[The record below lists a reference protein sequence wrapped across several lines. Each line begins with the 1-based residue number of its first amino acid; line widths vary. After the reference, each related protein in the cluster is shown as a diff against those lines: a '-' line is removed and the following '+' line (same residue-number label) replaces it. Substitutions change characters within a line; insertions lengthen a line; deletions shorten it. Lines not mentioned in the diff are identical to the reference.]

1 MILSAISTPIRIII
15 DTTRRC
21 PLTCWYCHSSSG
33 PNYRGPEIDP
43 ARVPEIFDAAER
55 VRAFDITVT
64 GGEPTL
70 WQGLVPLLDASR
82 KLSYASLQLITNGL
96 TLSTRVLEAIRRANL
111 SRVCVSLDG
120 VEAVHTSSR
129 GTGTWHRTIDGIRRL
144 RDVIDNL
151 TVISVLDNENC
162 NRWPELTQ
170 MLPELGVSQHHLAPV
185 CFAGHAMDEYRG
197 LDERQFAEARR
208 TVDELTPVL
217 PEGFTLRFN
226 DTMVSGMRTRRMSLH
241 QFTES
246 YKGWS
251 AIIRPNGDVRT
262 AVRAWG
268 RTWRADELC
277 GNINDMPL
285 ARILDESARATR
297 HAASATFSR
306 CEEVARKFHVGA
318 TEQSITTDM
327 QEVHAVETGTAVTP
341 TNDRCALPGPPSEL
355 GIDLRT
361 LRARVAQRP
370 GAYRLR
376 RESGF
381 ALLFDTTSHELC
393 VLTEQETAELDGA
406 LR

>member
-1 MILSAISTPIRIII
+1 MILSAISTPVRVII

-33 PNYRGPEIDP
+33 PNYRGPEIHP

-55 VRAFDITVT
+55 VRAFDVTVT

-70 WQGLVPLLDASR
+70 WEGLLPLLDASR

-129 GTGTWHRTIDGIRRL
+129 GNGTWRRTIDGIRRL
-144 RDVIDNL
+144 RDVINNI
-151 TVISVLDNENC
+151 TVISVLDNGNY

-170 MLPELGVSQHHLAPV
+170 MLPGLGVSQHHLAPV

-197 LDERQFAEARR
+197 LNERQFAEARR
-208 TVDELTPVL
+208 TVDELTAVL

-226 DTMVSGMRTRRMSLH
+226 DSMVSGMRTRRMSLQ
-241 QFTES
+241 QFTEV

-251 AIIRPNGDVRT
+251 VIVRPNGDVRT

-277 GNINDMPL
+277 GNINDTPL

-297 HAASATFSR
+297 HAATATFSR
-306 CEEVARKFHVGA
+306 REEVARKFHVGA
-318 TEQSITTDM
+318 TEQSIATDM
-327 QEVHAVETGTAVTP
+327 QEVRAVETGMAVTP
-341 TNDRCALPGPPSEL
+341 ANDRRALPVPPSEL

-361 LRARVAQRP
+361 LQTRVAQRP

-376 RESGF
+376 REGGF
-381 ALLFDTTSHELC
+381 ALLFDTISHELC
-393 VLTEQETAELDGA
+393 VLTEQETAKLDGA
-406 LR
+406 LP

>member
-1 MILSAISTPIRIII
+1 MILSAISTPVRVII

-21 PLTCWYCHSSSG
+21 SLTCWYCHSSSG
-33 PNYRGPEIDP
+33 PSYRGPEIDP
-43 ARVPEIFDAAER
+43 SRVPEIFDAAER
-55 VRAFDITVT
+55 GCAFDVTVT

-82 KLSYASLQLITNGL
+82 RLSYASLQLITNGL

-129 GTGTWHRTIDGIRRL
+129 GNGTWHRTIDGIRRL

-151 TVISVLDNENC
+151 TVISVLDNGNY

-185 CFAGHAMDEYRG
+185 CFAGHAMDGYRG
-197 LDERQFAEARR
+197 LDERQFAETRR
-208 TVDELTPVL
+208 TVDALTSVL

-226 DTMVSGMRTRRMSLH
+226 DSLVSGMPTRRMSLQ

-251 AIIRPNGDVRT
+251 VIIRPNGDVRT
-262 AVRAWG
+262 AVRSWG

-277 GNINDMPL
+277 GNINDTPL
-285 ARILDESARATR
+285 SRVLDESARATR
-297 HAASATFSR
+297 RAASATFSR

-318 TEQSITTDM
+318 TEQSIATDI
-327 QEVHAVETGTAVTP
+327 QEVHAVEAGTAVAP
-341 TNDRCALPGPPSEL
+341 ADDMPAALVPPSEL
-355 GIDLRT
+355 GIDLPT

-376 RESGF
+376 REDGF
-381 ALLFDTTSHELC
+381 ALLFDTISHELC
-393 VLTEQETAELDGA
+393 VLTEQETAELDGG